1 MPTSGRL
8 CNKCRSGLTSD
19 GDTWCRFCSSV
30 GALNESSRY
39 RYQSLAFRSL
49 AEEVV
54 VQCCRQVQ
62 ALSQLDRQVHS
73 ERTSLSDRL
82 ANAKNKL
89 EEVTNQVDRSATPK
103 SAGGRPQ
110 QSRAETGPPAPAEPA
125 RVKSEPAGTPAGGEK
140 DEDVDF
146 GSESDYDES
155 EEEEER
161 EEDKALAD
169 KRPKSPELSRTAL
182 ADKRPKSPEVSRAA
196 KEPRSPS
203 RPPIQRTRKKKRR
216 RSRSR
221 KRGRRGGSR
230 HQAQYRGL
238 QDPNLQFHKPAKFDP
253 IDLGSGRRWRN

>member
-103 SAGGRPQ
+103 SAGGGDLNNPALRLDLLLLLNPPGLNP
-110 QSRAETGPPAPAEPA
+110 SRQGPPLVV
-125 RVKSEPAGTPAGGEK
+125 R
-140 DEDVDF
+140 
-146 GSESDYDES
+146 
-155 EEEEER
+155 
-161 EEDKALAD
+161 
-169 KRPKSPELSRTAL
+169 
-182 ADKRPKSPEVSRAA
+182 
-196 KEPRSPS
+196 
-203 RPPIQRTRKKKRR
+203 RTRT
-216 RSRSR
+216 
-221 KRGRRGGSR
+221 
-230 HQAQYRGL
+230 
-238 QDPNLQFHKPAKFDP
+238 
-253 IDLGSGRRWRN
+253 